1 MRRAV
6 VGYALAGGLLTGAL
20 VLGLALVLD
29 AESARAVAWM
39 GLIAWALQVPL
50 FAGLVALRSRPA
62 GFFAAWGGGTIAR
75 LGAVGVAA
83 VFVARATTVPP
94 APALLGLAGFF
105 FVLLLLEPVFFRM
118 GMRSR

>member
-1 MRRAV
+1 V
-6 VGYALAGGLLTGAL
+6 VGYALAGALLTGL
-20 VLGLALVLD
+20 VVLGLGLVLE

-50 FAGLVALRSRPA
+50 FAGLVALRSRPGA
-62 GFFAAWGGGTIAR
+62 FFAAWGGGTLAR
-75 LGAVGVAA
+75 LAAVAVAA
-83 VFVARATTVPP
+83 VVVARATTVPP

-118 GMRSR
+118 GMGNR